1 VDGMGDYW
9 IRLVEQLI
17 PATTLWNTGIKYEN
31 SIFHRQKFVWRRQM
45 GCELIPIP
53 CTPCSLTTGL
63 FTNDCPTQIVECPVY
78 PGDTTFNGVLGIVL
92 NNYLDNNGYEFNN
105 CSATTL
111 NSEWFVE
118 LYIDNSLK
126 ISLPFFNGV
135 GYTLPNISSPSNSVW
150 YQALL
155 IALDGLETFGY
166 DYYITTE
173 GNVAIYNIIC
183 DVSRI
188 GVNFEIKVG
197 INFNI
202 LCSK

>member
-1 VDGMGDYW
+1 M
-9 IRLVEQLI
+9 
-17 PATTLWNTGIKYEN
+17 
-31 SIFHRQKFVWRRQM
+31 
-45 GCELIPIP
+45 
-53 CTPCSLTTGL
+53 
-63 FTNDCPTQIVECPVY
+63 
-78 PGDTTFNGVLGIVL
+78 
-92 NNYLDNNGYEFNN
+92 DNNGYEFNN

-111 NSEWFVE
+111 NSQWFVE
-118 LYIDNSLK
+118 IYIDNSLK
-126 ISLPFFNGV
+126 ISYPFFNGV
-135 GYTLPNISSPSNSVW
+135 GYTNPSPCVETPTFSGFSSPCDSVW
-150 YQALL
+150 ERSVL

-166 DYYITTE
+166 DYYITEE